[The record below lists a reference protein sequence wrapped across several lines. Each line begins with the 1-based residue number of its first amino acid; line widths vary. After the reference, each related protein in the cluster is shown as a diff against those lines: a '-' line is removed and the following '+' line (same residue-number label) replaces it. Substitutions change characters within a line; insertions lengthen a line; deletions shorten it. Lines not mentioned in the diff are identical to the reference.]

1 MMVSSEPSNPIW
13 KKFDEVELTHS
24 SEHHL
29 IAIYRLLDE
38 YGYARGTDIAK
49 FLNLTRGSVSITLG
63 KLEEK
68 EYISTDV
75 NKFYKLTSK
84 GQDVVENILRK
95 RDILRKFFGDVL
107 GLRGDEAKIEADK
120 IEHLISETASDRL
133 EELVESFLTDSSEA
147 RQFRNMLSFPK
158 QQPEAGK

>member
-1 MMVSSEPSNPIW
+1 MMVNEESSNAIW

-29 IAIYRLLDE
+29 IAIYRLLEE

-68 EYISTDV
+68 GYITTDV
-75 NKFYKLTSK
+75 NKFYQLSSK
-84 GQDVVENILRK
+84 GREVVERILRK
-95 RDILRKFFGDVL
+95 REILRKFFGEML
-107 GLRGDEAKIEADK
+107 GLADDKAKIEADK
-120 IEHLISETASDRL
+120 IEHLIGETASDRL
-133 EELVESFLTDSSEA
+133 EELVDVFLDDTDKSQQFRQSLSFLN
-147 RQFRNMLSFPK
+147 R
-158 QQPEAGK
+158 

>member
-1 MMVSSEPSNPIW
+1 MMMVSSEPSNPIW

-68 EYISTDV
+68 GYITTDV
-75 NKFYKLTSK
+75 NKFYQLSSK
-84 GQDVVENILRK
+84 GRKVVEKILRK
-95 RDILRKFFGDVL
+95 REILRRFFGEVL
-107 GLRGDEAKIEADK
+107 GLRGDDARIEADK
-120 IEHLISETASDRL
+120 IEHLIGETASDRL
-133 EELVESFLTDSSEA
+133 QELLDAFLDDSPEAQKFRQNLSFL
-147 RQFRNMLSFPK
+147 NL
-158 QQPEAGK
+158 